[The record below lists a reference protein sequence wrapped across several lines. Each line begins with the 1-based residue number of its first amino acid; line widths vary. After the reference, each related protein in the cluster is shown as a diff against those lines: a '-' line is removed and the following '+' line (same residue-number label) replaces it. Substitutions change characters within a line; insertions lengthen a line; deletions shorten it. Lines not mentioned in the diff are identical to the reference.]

1 MTRTTLSLAGFLLA
15 VTTLT
20 GADLRLGIIG
30 TDTSHVTAFT
40 KVLNDAS
47 APDHIAGAKV
57 VAAFKGGSADVEQSA
72 KRVDGYAKELQDK
85 WSVKMVASIG
95 EMCPLVDGVLL
106 ESIDGRTHLS
116 QFKQAAACGKPIFID
131 KPLASTL
138 DDALAI
144 AQVARQM
151 NIPWFSSSSLRY
163 SEVAQ
168 MGSPQMTGAIV
179 WAPGPTEPHHQL
191 ELSWYGVHGL
201 EMLYTLFGAGCE
213 EVSFMSSEKEDVATG
228 KWKDGRLGVV
238 HLERPYGKYGAI
250 VFLPDQKID
259 VRPDMKFSYVPLV
272 KAIVEFMQTRTP
284 AVPNAVTLEMYA
296 FMDAAQKSRAQGGR
310 AVKLLDTSGK

>member
-1 MTRTTLSLAGFLLA
+1 MMKPFLAGFMLA

-20 GADLRLGIIG
+20 AADLRLGIIG

-40 KVLNDAS
+40 KVLNDTS
-47 APDHIAGAKV
+47 DKDHIAGAKV

-85 WSVKMVASIG
+85 WSVKMVASIE
-95 EMCPLVDGVLL
+95 EMCPLVDGILL
-106 ESIDGRTHLS
+106 ESIDGRTHLP
-116 QFKQAAACGKPIFID
+116 QFKQAAACGKPVFID
-131 KPLASTL
+131 KPLASTFE
-138 DDALAI
+138 DVLAI
-144 AQVARQM
+144 AGIAHQM
-151 NIPWFSSSSLRY
+151 NIPWFSASSLRY

-168 MGSPQMTGAIV
+168 MGNPQMTGAMV

-201 EMLYTLFGAGCE
+201 EMLYTIFGAGCE

-272 KAIVEFMQTRTP
+272 KAIVEFMQTQTP

-296 FMDAAQKSRAQGGR
+296 FMDAAQQSRAQGGR
-310 AVKLLDTSGK
+310 AVKLADIGAK